1 MAQRDQILSRI
12 LHLGGNQWYNAFWT
26 LSMAFW
32 DLLGS
37 QKGFICSYI
46 GLLEAPRRAPKV
58 LKWVSDVYPVN
69 IGQLN
74 HYVVFGTKYSALQDF
89 QRGKTCPIG
98 VKQTPLDPPK
108 PPQTA
113 QKLPQTPLNPF
124 SEPSHNQFNPSS
136 YHISH

>member
-74 HYVVFGTKYSALQDF
+74 QYVVFGTKSGALKDL
-89 QRGKTCPIG
+89 QRGEMCPLGI
-98 VKQTPLDPPK
+98 KQTPLAEVYMSPKNEYFCTPPK
-108 PPQTA
+108 IGPA
-113 QKLPQTPLNPF
+113 QECGSKGGPHGN
-124 SEPSHNQFNPSS
+124 
-136 YHISH
+136 ISA